1 MSTKKYPKTMII
13 LHWLTVAL
21 VIIEI
26 VIGKNL
32 EHLDYTP
39 ENFNAFR
46 AHAFI
51 GMFILLITLY
61 RMSYKRRHLNEIP
74 QIEYYS
80 EGHKKLVN
88 GIHFLMYILL
98 IVIPLLGFY
107 IIYKT
112 GGLAYDLGGPFPSVK
127 PDESLVEIHE
137 TLVWTLVVLILA
149 HVGGVM
155 MYTMKKGENLL
166 KRMCMLA

>member
-1 MSTKKYPKTMII
+1 MSTKKYPKTMIL

-39 ENFNAFR
+39 ENFNAYR

-51 GMFILLITLY
+51 GMFILFITLY
-61 RMSYKRRHLNEIP
+61 RMFYKRKHLSEIP
-74 QIEYYS
+74 QIDYYS

-88 GIHFLMYILL
+88 GIHFLMYLLL
-98 IVIPLLGFY
+98 IIIPALGFY
-107 IIYKT
+107 IIYLT
-112 GGLAYDLGGPFPSVK
+112 GGLKYDLGGPFPALK
-127 PDESLVEIHE
+127 PDEGLVEIHE
-137 TLVWTLVVLILA
+137 TLVWILVVLIAA
-149 HVGGVM
+149 HVGGIF
-155 MYTMKKGENLL
+155 MYKIKKGENLL